1 MILKIN
7 PNRMELLRLKKRLV
21 LARRGHKLLK
31 DKEDELMRRL
41 LELIDEVRD
50 LRKKVEEE
58 LVRVFQSFAFARGV
72 MSKESF
78 TANVE
83 LSGKK
88 LKLTTGRL
96 NVLNL
101 NLPQW
106 ELREEGEFNYGF
118 AETCADFDNAL
129 TGLSKILP
137 SMVKLAQVEKALQ
150 LLAGEVERTRR
161 RVNALEYI
169 FIPDMEETVRHIDD
183 RLSELERSNLTRLMK
198 VKELVLEHRKVPV
211 PVGV

>member
-1 MILKIN
+1 MILKVN

-41 LELIDEVRD
+41 LELINEVRG
-50 LRKKVEEE
+50 LRKRVEEE
-58 LVRVFQSFAFARGV
+58 LARVFQSFAFARGV
-72 MSKESF
+72 MPKQSF
-78 TANVE
+78 ASNVE
-83 LSGKK
+83 LSAKR
-88 LKLTTGRL
+88 LKLTTGWL

-101 NLPQW
+101 HLPQW
-106 ELREEGEFNYGF
+106 ELEEEGKFSYGF
-118 AETCADFDNAL
+118 AGTCVDFDNAL
-129 TGLSKILP
+129 TWLSKILP
-137 SMVKLAQVEKALQ
+137 FMVKLAQAEKSLQ
-150 LLAGEVERTRR
+150 LLADEVERTRR

-198 VKELVLEHRKVPV
+198 VKELVLTHR
-211 PVGV
+211 GM